1 MTERSVLSTTNFLP
15 MGRAVNVYQAAE
27 YEVRGPA
34 QDTAQRGLSYF
45 LANVRVSPASRLE
58 VLGTYNRGRALDA
71 RQLTADLLT
80 GRSLTQQAVEGL
92 TYESAGG
99 RVTVQPVR
107 GVHVYASYARDRNNR
122 DDAPTG
128 RVTFGGQ
135 AGDVMRT
142 GVDAAFSD
150 ARIDQSTGAYH
161 SRYVSV
167 GRGIGRAAYASVDY
181 STSLSVIRFE
191 RLDGIII
198 ESRPRTHRWSG
209 STSINV
215 GRTVSLLLTLDRT
228 TDDTVRDL
236 RVLTGLSYRIR

>member
-1 MTERSVLSTTNFLP
+1 
-15 MGRAVNVYQAAE
+15 
-27 YEVRGPA
+27 
-34 QDTAQRGLSYF
+34 
-45 LANVRVSPASRLE
+45 
-58 VLGTYNRGRALDA
+58 
-71 RQLTADLLT
+71 
-80 GRSLTQQAVEGL
+80 
-92 TYESAGG
+92 
-99 RVTVQPVR
+99 
-107 GVHVYASYARDRNNR
+107 
-122 DDAPTG
+122 
-128 RVTFGGQ
+128 
-135 AGDVMRT
+135 MRT